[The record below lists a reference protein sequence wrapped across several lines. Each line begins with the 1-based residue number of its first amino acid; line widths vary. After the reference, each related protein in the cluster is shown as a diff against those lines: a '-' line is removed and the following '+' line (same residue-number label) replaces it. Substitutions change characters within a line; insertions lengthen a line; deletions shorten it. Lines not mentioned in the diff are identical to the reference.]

1 VAGVRDI
8 RIGAWR
14 FSSAIAAAT
23 GVVACGGDDEA
34 DDDGAVESDGT
45 LESTGTDDS
54 SSDTSSD
61 GEGSSSG
68 ADTTTSAESDEST
81 DGADAST
88 TGVPE
93 DPSYP
98 APDGSGACPNETAP
112 IQFPGAS
119 VCAPFCAGADAA
131 CPPAASGD
139 AVPTCTPFADEGGS
153 GTPCRTHDECPG
165 EEACDP
171 AGTCVAVAFW
181 ACRLVCDAGETCSD
195 GMTCAAGACGYP

>member
-8 RIGAWR
+8 RIGAWAWC
-14 FSSAIAAAT
+14 AIASAT
-23 GVVACGGDDEA
+23 QVVACGGDDEA
-34 DDDGAVESDGT
+34 DDDGAMESEGT
-45 LESTGTDDS
+45 IESSSTDDS
-54 SSDTSSD
+54 SSDVSSGD
-61 GEGSSSG
+61 GSSSG
-68 ADTTTSAESDEST
+68 GDTTTSDASESSGGADEST
-81 DGADAST
+81 TGA
-88 TGVPE
+88 PE

-98 APDGSGACPNETAP
+98 APDDGGACPNETAP

-131 CPPAASGD
+131 CPPGVSGD
-139 AVPTCTPFADEGGS
+139 AVPTCTPFADEVGS
-153 GTPCRTHDECPG
+153 GTPCRTHDDCRG

-171 AGTCVAVAFW
+171 TGTCVAVAFW